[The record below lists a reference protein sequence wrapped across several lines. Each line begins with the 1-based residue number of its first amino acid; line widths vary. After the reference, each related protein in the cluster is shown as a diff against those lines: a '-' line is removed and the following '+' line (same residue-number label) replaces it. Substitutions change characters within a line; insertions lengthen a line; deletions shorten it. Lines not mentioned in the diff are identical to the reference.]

1 MNFKRVQTKKQ
12 IELAAALAKAIW
24 MEHYPSILPE
34 GQTEYMV
41 EKFQS
46 ADAIERQ
53 IDLGHHYH
61 FILYDEK
68 PVGYL
73 DFVLKDDVCFISKI
87 YIHKTAR
94 GKGLGK
100 SALSFIESHAK
111 TLSAKKLQLTVNKN
125 NIQAINAYLRADFQN
140 VGPTQMDIGNGFL
153 MDDYKMEKGL

>member
-1 MNFKRVQTKKQ
+1 MNFRRVQTKKQ

-24 MEHYPSILPE
+24 MEHYPSILPV
-34 GQTEYMV
+34 GQTEYMI

-46 ADAIERQ
+46 AEAMQKQIE
-53 IDLGHHYH
+53 DGHNYY
-61 FILYDEK
+61 FILKNET

-73 DFVLKDDVCFISKI
+73 DFVMKGDVCFISKI

-111 TLSAKKLQLTVNKN
+111 ALNAKKLQLTVNKN
-125 NIQAINAYLRADFQN
+125 NIQAFNAYLRADFQN
-140 VGPTQMDIGNGFL
+140 VGPIQIDIGNGFV
-153 MDDYKMEKGL
+153 MDDYKMEKAL